1 MLWHGILLKEPDPTG
16 SRPRD
21 LIGRCDSRCR
31 QHAKPHPP
39 KRKRK
44 GRETEH
50 LWLERERERDC
61 QSSSL
66 QRELRFRDSFLEKE
80 REILVK
86 RETEHL

>member
-1 MLWHGILLKEPDPTG
+1 MEFYLKNPT
-16 SRPRD
+16 
-21 LIGRCDSRCR
+21 
-31 QHAKPHPP
+31 PP
-39 KRKRK
+39 AH
-44 GRETEH
+44 TEH